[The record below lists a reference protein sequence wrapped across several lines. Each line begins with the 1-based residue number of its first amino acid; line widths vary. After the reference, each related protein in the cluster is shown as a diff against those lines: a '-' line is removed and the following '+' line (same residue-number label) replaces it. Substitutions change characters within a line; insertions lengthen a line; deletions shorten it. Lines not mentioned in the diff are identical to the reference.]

1 MNFINHLLKTSKG
14 EESVLAINK
23 QIQQR
28 YLLYAIER
36 YLLYPKSQVGD
47 QVRTSK
53 YKNIFGKGCTPNWSK
68 EVLAISKIKNTVPWI
83 YTVND
88 LNGEKVVRTFYEKLE
103 RTNQKEKVIK
113 RKINNLYVKWVGSD
127 NSFNS

>member
-14 EESVLAINK
+14 EESALAINK
-23 QIQQR
+23 QIQQ
-28 YLLYAIER
+28 R

>member
-28 YLLYAIER
+28 YSLYAIER

-53 YKNIFGKGCTPNWSK
+53 YKNIFGKGCTPN
-68 EVLAISKIKNTVPWI
+68 
-83 YTVND
+83 
-88 LNGEKVVRTFYEKLE
+88 
-103 RTNQKEKVIK
+103 
-113 RKINNLYVKWVGSD
+113 
-127 NSFNS
+127 